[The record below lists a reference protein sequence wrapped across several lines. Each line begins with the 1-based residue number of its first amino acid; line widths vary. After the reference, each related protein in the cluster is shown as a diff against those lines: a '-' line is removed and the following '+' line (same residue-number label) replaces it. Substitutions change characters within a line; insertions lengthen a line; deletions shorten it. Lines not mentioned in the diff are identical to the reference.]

1 MALFSLLL
9 ALIIERTTFL
19 SKQWQFQHWHLALIN
34 SGRKLLEPTSISFA
48 LFASLLPALVTY
60 LLLNLIQGWIF
71 GLVSVVLWTLI
82 ALMCIG
88 CVHYRELYKRY
99 LLSVCKQDTQGSYHL
114 AAQLADVE
122 DIDTD
127 DETMLG
133 TRVGRQL
140 AWINYRFY
148 CAIVFMMIIGGPVA
162 IVFYASLRSLELLSF
177 KGQLPTMSWVRRVLF
192 VLDWIPARIIA
203 FAYVLVGNFSN
214 AMSVWLSLSV
224 NFRAPAYD
232 VVSKVAMSAE
242 QMSKSQGEAGV
253 CMQSTCRLVSLAKR
267 TLILLVIAMSFLT
280 IFGYL
285 I

>member
-9 ALIIERTTFL
+9 ALIIERTSSL
-19 SKQWQFQHWHLALIN
+19 SKRWQFQHWHLELIEYTC
-34 SGRKLLEPTSISFA
+34 KFLEPTSLSFA
-48 LFASLLPALVTY
+48 ITVSVLPALMTY
-60 LLLNLIQGWIF
+60 LILSLVQGMLF
-71 GLVSVVLWTLI
+71 GLFSLVLWTVL

-99 LLSVCKQDTQGSYHL
+99 LLSVCKGDTQGSYHL
-114 AAQLADVE
+114 AAELADVE
-122 DIDTD
+122 DIDID
-127 DETMLG
+127 DATMLG

-148 CAIVFMMIIGGPVA
+148 CAVVFMMVIGGPVA

-177 KGQLPTMSWVRRVLF
+177 KGKIPPMLWIRRVLF

-203 FAYVLVGNFSN
+203 LAYVLVGNFSN
-214 AMSVWLSLSV
+214 AINLWVSIAL
-224 NFRAPAYD
+224 NIKAPAYD
-232 VVSKVAMSAE
+232 VVSKVAMAAE
-242 QMSKSQGEAGV
+242 QMTKSQGEEGV

-267 TLILLVIAMSFLT
+267 TLLLLVVAMSFLT
-280 IFGYL
+280 IFGFL

>member
-9 ALIIERTTFL
+9 ALIIERTSSL
-19 SKQWQFQHWHLALIN
+19 SKQWQFQHLHLGFID
-34 SGRKLLEPTSISFA
+34 STRRILEPTSISFA
-48 LFASLLPALVTY
+48 LVVSILPALLTY
-60 LLLNLIQGWIF
+60 FLLNLVQGVMF
-71 GLVSVVLWTLI
+71 GLLSMVLWTVL

-99 LLSVCKQDTQGSYHL
+99 LLSVCKGDTQGSYHL
-114 AAQLADVE
+114 AAELADVE
-122 DIDTD
+122 DIDVD
-127 DETMLG
+127 DVTMLG

-177 KGQLPTMSWVRRVLF
+177 KGTLPPMLWIRRVLF
-192 VLDWIPARIIA
+192 VLDWIPARLIA
-203 FAYVLVGNFSN
+203 LAYVLVGNFSN
-214 AMSVWLSLSV
+214 AINLWLSIAL
-224 NFRAPAYD
+224 NIKAPAYD
-232 VVSKVAMSAE
+232 VVSKVAMAAE
-242 QMSKSQGEAGV
+242 QMTKSQGDEGV

-267 TLILLVIAMSFLT
+267 TLLLLVVVMSFLT